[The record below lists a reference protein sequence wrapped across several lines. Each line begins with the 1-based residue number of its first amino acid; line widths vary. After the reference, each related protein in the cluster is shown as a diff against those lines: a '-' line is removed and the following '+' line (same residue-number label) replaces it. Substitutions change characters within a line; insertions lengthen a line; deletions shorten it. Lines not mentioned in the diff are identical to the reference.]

1 MAAKS
6 SNKVIIP
13 ISFVDEKNSLNTIKN
28 NLLDL
33 QKSLIGGQ
41 GKNFLGSI
49 IPEVNDSIKAINKA
63 MAQFNKPVSSKKA
76 AGALGQNL
84 TSSFYNLNSIISKV
98 QKKLDALWDPKAAT
112 IANNMIQES
121 GEELER
127 LLAIRD
133 RWSKLNS
140 KVRQTGN
147 EAQTESALKQTRKE
161 KKEILD
167 TKEKTPEQIARLKEL
182 IALEKEYETILK
194 EKAKLKNEIKA
205 IEAESGFGDMTSLN
219 KAINDY
225 MSINKEAT
233 NDSLLQTDYLKISEA
248 LQNILN
254 TYLNM
259 NGTVSNFANVSG
271 EMWQE
276 QIDSAQI
283 AEQKQQK
290 LNQTLRQT
298 LGIGFGLNDVIRAVK
313 KLIREAF
320 DFYKSLDRALTD
332 ITIVSDMSRSQ
343 VQELTQEFI
352 KLSAQTGMAIDDIA
366 KASVIFFQ
374 QGLSTKEVMEM
385 TEVTAQFA
393 KVAGST
399 VEKAADQLTAA
410 VNGFQVGVE
419 GAIDVADKLNAVAA
433 KSAASIDEI
442 ATAMSKAASQA
453 NQAGLSMDKF
463 YAILATMEEVTRE
476 APENIGT
483 SMKTIMARM
492 QQIKEGNNT
501 EDETDVND
509 VETALKTVGISLR
522 EANGQLRDLEDVLDE
537 LGPKW
542 NSLDRNTQAYLGT
555 IIAGT
560 RQQSRF
566 ISMMQNWDR
575 VLELTAVSEN
585 SAGQQALMHE
595 KAMQGLDAAIN
606 TLTNSWQ
613 KFLTTLTNSDIFIS
627 ILNTLSTIIQNL
639 TKEGAALNLVV
650 IGLSAIF
657 IKFNTNLKEF
667 ALKVERGFAKFKLF
681 ATEIK
686 KSNGTFKDFIKN
698 MRASKD
704 NIKKLAEAYNT
715 SKSALEELMIIEA
728 QRNNLLPIGNN
739 NTKMTKD
746 ELDKEVLSI
755 RNSNMAIEEQ
765 NVALAK
771 LAARLGITQTQLS
784 LLTMD
789 EASFKEK
796 MTEANNAVD
805 ANGKAL
811 AKAQGGYQGILSTFT
826 MVITAIEAI
835 TTALG
840 GSNKAWVQL
849 LIGIA
854 AMVGVVV
861 AAFSKG
867 HKELLAS
874 GNGLYAII
882 SMGALAL
889 TGIVAF
895 INGLKSLT
903 SDGTEDLNDLKEKSD
918 ELNNSIQA
926 TSTKIKSIEE
936 NLGIYDKLS
945 KKMVKTKEEQEKLND
960 AIMALHDLTGAEVID
975 NGDGTY
981 GLKRSDAKAKLD
993 EYNEELEQ
1001 KQVEYSN
1008 IQFEKLEQ
1016 SAKVAK
1022 RKQRSVWKDI
1032 GDIALGTLTMASGN
1046 PVLMTAG
1053 GAKIADTIKKIKEA
1067 KKEGRKQAFTEN
1079 IDGLINAVNDFVKL
1093 ESTKDAN
1100 GKVIASATDK
1110 SDLQDAIKKNII
1122 KSYEQA
1128 FIDGKIDEKE
1138 LEKKVQEDAEKY
1150 KKFFEFGKGKLAF
1163 EKAAQSLNQIKE
1175 TSNTKTYDEVKK
1187 EVDAIFDGLMTGLDT
1202 KSEEYK
1208 KLAELKKAE
1217 MASIWDDDD
1226 FDFDTLIKQFAGKS
1240 DEYSKAMSNI
1250 LHGATGS
1257 LASTL
1262 NNIGLFDGSSQ
1273 AKEIA
1278 TYFTPEM
1285 INTIQEGYRQ
1295 GAAQGNAVLTE
1306 ELKKISDTL
1315 HASGASEQI
1324 INYVTDMMNK
1334 IDVLVESK
1342 SFVSWGEDIRGAAE
1356 PLETINN
1363 VLDELN
1369 ENGEITW
1376 DTFSNLLALF
1386 DEMMRTLSGDELDN
1400 FLNAVSQM
1408 DFQLNENTGNII
1420 ANKDA
1425 MKSMKDMTIL
1435 LAKAKLIEAKRRI
1448 DAQIA
1453 SNEATLS
1460 QLKNDRD
1467 ATKSALDAAE
1477 AEAGAGKYVCEE
1489 TEKAENAK
1497 VDMTY
1502 NAGQKM
1508 VDITKNVHNK
1518 QAEIISSPVNK
1529 RINSSPLQAPSSRNK
1544 QNVSTVN
1551 NNYSTNKVD
1560 GLRKKYQDILDN
1572 IERVEKE
1579 QGALKSMSAWLDDL
1593 IKADWSKFGTGKNG
1607 KKASK
1612 TLKEYVSKLKEMLD
1626 IITHIER
1633 ETAKLNAFK
1642 SIYDKQTGKA
1652 AVENLRTQIQLVE
1665 HLQEDYLKAFNINKE
1680 ATNKLKDTLSQFN
1693 KVISFN
1699 KEGSYSVNKKA
1710 YNKLTDKQ
1718 KENLDNLL
1726 AEYDEAV
1733 GKTNDYYNNLLDKMK
1748 EELDLRQQVI
1758 DKYIEAENKL
1768 VEAIKSREKKIL
1780 DAKLEAVDKE
1790 IEAIGK
1796 VSEARRKAREE
1807 ENDAAE
1813 MSGLQV
1819 DLQRALMDSSGASA
1833 SQILSLQK
1841 QIKDKQKEMADNSFD
1856 DMVNDMK
1863 QQLEDEKEMEQALF
1877 DERLEEMDWYW
1888 AEVDRIMGEGVQSV
1902 LDTMKLYSDEYNQA
1916 SELQQHEVLDGWKNT
1931 FEQAVYIGKE
1941 SAQTMQSI
1949 IDEILSN
1956 FNNID
1961 IKEAMDLLNSVN
1973 VTAPGMGIKT
1983 QGMTVN
1989 GAYASGGMNYK
2000 TGLAWLDGTRS
2011 NPEAVLNSA
2020 QTKAFLSFTDDL
2032 AALRASGAITNNS
2045 NVIIDTIS
2053 FNVESMSSPEDGE
2066 KAFDA
2071 FVDRFKQIGAKQ
2083 GISINGTANR
2093 F

>member
-13 ISFVDEKNSLNTIKN
+13 ISFVDEKNSINTIKN

-33 QKSLIGGQ
+33 QKSMIGGQ

-49 IPEVNDSIKAINKA
+49 IPDVNDSIKAINKA

-84 TSSFYNLNSIISKV
+84 TSSFYNLHSLISKV

-121 GEELER
+121 GEELEK

-147 EAQTESALKQTRKE
+147 EAQTESSLKQVRKE
-161 KKEILD
+161 KKSILD
-167 TKEKTPEQIARLKEL
+167 TKDQTPEQIARLKEL
-182 IALEKEYETILK
+182 IALEKEYEAVLK

-219 KAINDY
+219 KTINDY
-225 MSINKEAT
+225 MSINKDAT
-233 NDSLLQTDYLKISEA
+233 NDSLLQADYLKISEA

-283 AEQKQQK
+283 AEQRQQK

-298 LGIGFGLNDVIRAVK
+298 LGIGFGLNDVIREVK

-320 DFYKSLDRALTD
+320 DFYKSLDRALTE

-366 KASVIFFQ
+366 QASVIFFQ

-522 EANGQLRDLEDVLDE
+522 EANGQLRDLETVLDE

-575 VLELTAVSEN
+575 VLELTEVSEN

-613 KFLTTLTNSDIFIS
+613 KFLTTLTNSDIFIGV
-627 ILNTLSTIIQNL
+627 LNTLSTIMQNL
-639 TKEGAALNLVV
+639 TKEGTVLNLVV
-650 IGLSAIF
+650 AGLSAIF

-667 ALKVERGFAKFKLF
+667 ALKVERGFTKFKLF

-686 KSNGTFKDFIKN
+686 KGNGTFKGFIKN
-698 MRASKD
+698 IQANKD
-704 NIKKLAEAYNT
+704 NIKKLTDAYNT
-715 SKSALEELMIIEA
+715 SKIALEKLMIIEA
-728 QRNNLLPIGNN
+728 QRNNHLLIGNN
-739 NTKMTKD
+739 NIRMTKD

-755 RNSNMAIEEQ
+755 RNSNMSIEEQ
-765 NVALAK
+765 NIGLAK
-771 LAARLGITQTQLS
+771 LAARLGITQTELR

-789 EASFKEK
+789 EEKFKEK
-796 MTEANNAVD
+796 MTEANNAVN
-805 ANGKAL
+805 ANGESL
-811 AKAQGGYQGILSTFT
+811 AKAQGGYQSILSAFT
-826 MVITAIEAI
+826 MVITAVEAI

-840 GSNKAWVQL
+840 LSNNAWVQL
-849 LIGIA
+849 GTGIVA
-854 AMVGVVV
+854 IVGVVV
-861 AAFSKG
+861 AAFVAGGKIL
-867 HKELLAS
+867 KA
-874 GNGLYAII
+874 NPLYAII
-882 SMGALAL
+882 GGAALIL
-889 TGIVAF
+889 TGVVSL
-895 INGLKSLT
+895 INALKSLT
-903 SDGTEDLNDLKEKSD
+903 SDGTEDLNELKEKSD

-936 NLGIYDKLS
+936 NLDIYDKLS

-981 GLKRSDAKAKLD
+981 GLKRSDAEAKLKD
-993 EYNEELEQ
+993 YNEELEQ

-1150 KKFFEFGKGKLAF
+1150 KKFFESGKGKLAF

-1175 TSNTKTYDEVKK
+1175 TSNTKTYDEIKK
-1187 EVDAIFDGLMTGLDT
+1187 EVDDIFNGLMSGLDT

-1217 MASIWDDDD
+1217 MASIWNDDD

-1262 NNIGLFDGSSQ
+1262 NDIGLFDGSSQ

-1295 GAAQGNAVLTE
+1295 GAARGNAVLTE

-1363 VLDELN
+1363 ALDELN
-1369 ENGEITW
+1369 ENGEMTW
-1376 DTFSNLLALF
+1376 DTFSNLLELF
-1386 DEMMRTLSGDELDN
+1386 DQMMRTLSGDELDS

-1489 TEKAENAK
+1489 TRKAENAK

-1529 RINSSPLQAPSSRNK
+1529 QINSSSLQAPSSGNK
-1544 QNVSTVN
+1544 QNVSTVKN
-1551 NNYSTNKVD
+1551 SYSTSKVD

-1665 HLQEDYLKAFNINKE
+1665 HLQEDYLKAFNISKE

-1973 VTAPGMGIKT
+1973 VTATGMGIKT

-2011 NPEAVLNSA
+2011 NPEAVLNAA

-2045 NVIIDTIS
+2045 NVVIDTIS

>member
-13 ISFVDEKNSLNTIKN
+13 ISFVDEKNSINTIKN

-33 QKSLIGGQ
+33 QKSMIGGQ

-49 IPEVNDSIKAINKA
+49 IPDVNDSIKAINKA
-63 MAQFNKPVSSKKA
+63 MTQFNKPVSSKKA

-84 TSSFYNLNSIISKV
+84 TSSFYNLHSIIDKV
-98 QKKLDALWDPKAAT
+98 QKKLDALWDPRAASA
-112 IANNMIQES
+112 ANNMIQES
-121 GEELER
+121 GDELER

-133 RWSKLNS
+133 KWTKLNS

-147 EAQTESALKQTRKE
+147 EAQTESALKQVRKE
-161 KKEILD
+161 KKGILD
-167 TKEKTPEQIARLKEL
+167 TKDQTPEQIARLKEL
-182 IALEKEYETILK
+182 IALEKEYEAVLK
-194 EKAKLKNEIKA
+194 EKAKLKNQIKEI
-205 IEAESGFGDMTSLN
+205 ESQSGFADMNSLN

-225 MSINKEAT
+225 MSINKDAT
-233 NDSLLQTDYLKISEA
+233 NDALLQTDYLKISEA

-254 TYLNM
+254 TYQNM

-283 AEQKQQK
+283 AEQRQQK

-298 LGIGFGLNDVIRAVK
+298 LGIGFGLNDVIREVK
-313 KLIREAF
+313 KLIKEAF

-332 ITIVSDMSRSQ
+332 ITIVSNMSRSQ
-343 VQELTQEFI
+343 VQKLTQEFI

-366 KASVIFFQ
+366 QASVIFFQ

-501 EDETDVND
+501 EDDTDVND

-522 EANGQLRDLEDVLDE
+522 DANGQLRDLEAVLDE

-575 VLELTAVSEN
+575 VLELTEVSEN

-613 KFLTTLTNSDIFIS
+613 KFLTTLTNSDIFIG
-627 ILNTLSTIIQNL
+627 ILNTLSTIMQNL
-639 TKEGAALNLVV
+639 TKEGTVLNLVV
-650 IGLSAIF
+650 VGLSAIF

-667 ALKVERGFAKFKLF
+667 ALKVERGFTKFKLF

-686 KSNGTFKDFIKN
+686 KGSGTFKGFIKN
-698 MRASKD
+698 IQANKD
-704 NIKKLAEAYNT
+704 NIKKLTDAYNT
-715 SKSALEELMIIEA
+715 SKGALEKLMIIEA
-728 QRNNLLPIGNN
+728 QRNNHLLIGNN
-739 NTKMTKD
+739 NIRMTKD

-755 RNSNMAIEEQ
+755 KNSNMSVEGQ
-765 NVALAK
+765 NAALAE
-771 LAARLGITQTQLS
+771 LAARLGITQTELR

-789 EASFKEK
+789 EESFKEK
-796 MTEANNAVD
+796 MTETNNAVK
-805 ANGKAL
+805 ANGEAL
-811 AKAQGGYQGILSTFT
+811 AKAQGGYQGILSAFT
-826 MVITAIEAI
+826 MVITAIETI

-840 GSNKAWVQL
+840 LSNNAWVQL
-849 LIGIA
+849 GIGIVA
-854 AMVGVVV
+854 IVGVVV
-861 AAFSKG
+861 AAFVAGDAALK
-867 HKELLAS
+867 A
-874 GNGLYAII
+874 NPLYAII
-882 SMGALAL
+882 GGAALIL
-889 TGIVAF
+889 TGVVSL
-895 INGLKSLT
+895 INALKSLT

-926 TSTKIKSIEE
+926 TFTKIKSIEE
-936 NLGIYDKLS
+936 NLDVYDKLS
-945 KKMVKTKEEQEKLND
+945 KKMVKTKEDQEKLND

-981 GLKRSDAKAKLD
+981 GLKRSDAEAKLKD
-993 EYNEELEQ
+993 YNEELTQ

-1008 IQFEKLEQ
+1008 TQFEKLAQ

-1032 GDIALGTLTMASGN
+1032 GDIALGTLGVASGD
-1046 PVLMTAG
+1046 PVLTAAG
-1053 GAKIADTIKKIKEA
+1053 GVKIVDTIKKIKEA
-1067 KKEGRKQAFTEN
+1067 RKEGRKQAFAEN
-1079 IDGLINAVNDFVKL
+1079 IDGLVNAVNDFVKL

-1100 GKVIASATDK
+1100 GKIIASATDK

-1138 LEKKVQEDAEKY
+1138 LEEKVQEDAEKY
-1150 KKFFEFGKGKLAF
+1150 KKFFESGKGKLAF

-1175 TSNTKTYDEVKK
+1175 TANTKTYDEVKK
-1187 EVDAIFDGLMTGLDT
+1187 EVDAVFDGLMAGLDT

-1217 MASIWDDDD
+1217 MASIWADED
-1226 FDFDTLIKQFAGKS
+1226 FDFNELLKQFAGKN
-1240 DEYSKAMSNI
+1240 DDYSKAMTNI
-1250 LHGATGS
+1250 LHGATGT

-1262 NNIGLFDGSSQ
+1262 NDIGLFDGSDQ

-1278 TYFTPEM
+1278 TYFTPQV
-1285 INTIQEGYRQ
+1285 IDAIQQGYRQ

-1306 ELKKISDTL
+1306 ELRKISDVL
-1315 HASGASEQI
+1315 RASGASKQVIE
-1324 INYVTDMMNK
+1324 YVGNMMDK
-1334 IDVLVESK
+1334 VDVLVESK
-1342 SFVSWGEDIRGAAE
+1342 TFASWGEDIKKASE

-1363 VLDELN
+1363 ALDELN

-1376 DTFSNLLALF
+1376 DTFANLLDLF
-1386 DEMMRTLSGDELDN
+1386 DKMMHTLSGDELTD
-1400 FLNAVSQM
+1400 FLNVVGQM
-1408 DFQLNENTGNII
+1408 NFKMNENTGNII

-1425 MKSMKDMTIL
+1425 MKSMKTMTIA
-1435 LAKAKLIEAKRRI
+1435 LAKSKLINAKADI
-1448 DAQIA
+1448 NELIVN
-1453 SNEATLS
+1453 NEATLN
-1460 QLKNDRD
+1460 QLKNNKKKVESDIK
-1467 ATKSALDAAE
+1467 AAQAEESAKKYTCAVTKE
-1477 AEAGAGKYVCEE
+1477 AED
-1489 TEKAENAK
+1489 AK
-1497 VDMTY
+1497 VNMTY
-1502 NAGQKM
+1502 DAGQKM
-1508 VDITKNVHNK
+1508 VDITKQTHNK
-1518 QAEIISSPVNK
+1518 QAGIISSPVNK
-1529 RINSSPLQAPSSRNK
+1529 QVNSSPLKAPTNTSPK
-1544 QNVSTVN
+1544 KVSNITN
-1551 NNYSTNKVD
+1551 SYSTTKLE
-1560 GLRKKYQDILDN
+1560 GLQKKLKDINDQIKSVN
-1572 IERVEKE
+1572 DE
-1579 QGALKSMSAWLDDL
+1579 QAALRDMSAWLDGL

-1607 KKASK
+1607 KTASK

-1633 ETAKLNAFK
+1633 ETAKLNAYQ

-1652 AVENLRTQIQLVE
+1652 AVENLRTQVELVE
-1665 HLQEDYLKAFNINKE
+1665 HLQGDYLEAFNTSKE

-1693 KVISFN
+1693 KVVTFN
-1699 KEGSYSVNKKA
+1699 EEGSYSIDQKA

-1733 GKTNDYYNNLLDKMK
+1733 DKTNDYYNNLLDKMK
-1748 EELDLRQQVI
+1748 EELELRQQMVDQYI
-1758 DKYIEAENKL
+1758 DAENEL
-1768 VEAIKSREKKIL
+1768 VEAIKSREQKIL
-1780 DAKLEAVDKE
+1780 DAKLEAIDKE
-1790 IEAIGK
+1790 MEAIDK
-1796 VSEARRKAREE
+1796 VADARRKAREE
-1807 ENDAAE
+1807 ESDAAE

-1856 DMVNDMK
+1856 DMVDDMK
-1863 QQLEDEKEMEQALF
+1863 QQLEDEKELEQDLF
-1877 DERLEEMDWYW
+1877 NERLEEMDWYW
-1888 AEVDRIMGEGVQSV
+1888 AEVDRIMGEGVNSV

-1916 SELQQHEVLDGWKNT
+1916 SEIQQKEILDGWTDT
-1931 FEQAVYIGKE
+1931 FQRAVYIGKNSVIE
-1941 SAQTMQSI
+1941 MQDI
-1949 IDEILSN
+1949 IDKIQES
-1956 FNNID
+1956 FNNIN
-1961 IKEAMDLLNSVN
+1961 ITEAMDLLNGITI
-1973 VTAPGMGIKT
+1973 TADSMGIVT
-1983 QGMTVN
+1983 QGTSVS
-1989 GAYASGGMNYK
+1989 GVYASGGMNYK

-2011 NPEAVLNSA
+2011 NPEAVLDAA

-2045 NVIIDTIS
+2045 NVVIDTIS
-2053 FNVESMSSPEDGE
+2053 FNVESMSSSEDGE

>member
-13 ISFVDEKNSLNTIKN
+13 ISFVDEKNSINTIKN

-33 QKSLIGGQ
+33 QKSMIGGQ

-49 IPEVNDSIKAINKA
+49 IPDVNDSIKAINKA

-84 TSSFYNLNSIISKV
+84 TSSFYNLHSIIDKV
-98 QKKLDALWDPKAAT
+98 QKKLDALWDPKAASA
-112 IANNMIQES
+112 ANNMIQES
-121 GEELER
+121 GDELER

-133 RWSKLNS
+133 KWTKLNS

-147 EAQTESALKQTRKE
+147 EAQTESALKQVRKE
-161 KKEILD
+161 KKGILD
-167 TKEKTPEQIARLKEL
+167 TKDQTPEQIARLKEL
-182 IALEKEYETILK
+182 IALEKEYEVVLK
-194 EKAKLKNEIKA
+194 EKAKLKNQIKEI
-205 IEAESGFGDMTSLN
+205 ESQSGFADMNSLN

-225 MSINKEAT
+225 MSINKDAT
-233 NDSLLQTDYLKISEA
+233 NDALLQTDYLKISEA

-254 TYLNM
+254 TYQNM

-283 AEQKQQK
+283 AEQRQQK

-298 LGIGFGLNDVIRAVK
+298 LGIGFGLNDVIREVK
-313 KLIREAF
+313 KLIKEAF

-332 ITIVSDMSRSQ
+332 ITIVSNMSRSQ

-366 KASVIFFQ
+366 QASVIFFQ

-501 EDETDVND
+501 EDDTDVND

-522 EANGQLRDLEDVLDE
+522 DANGQLRDLEAVLDE

-575 VLELTAVSEN
+575 VLELTEVSEN

-613 KFLTTLTNSDIFIS
+613 KFLTTLTNSDIFIG
-627 ILNTLSTIIQNL
+627 ILNTLSTIMQNL
-639 TKEGAALNLVV
+639 TKEGTVLNLVV
-650 IGLSAIF
+650 VGLSAIF

-667 ALKVERGFAKFKLF
+667 ALKVERGFTKFKLF

-686 KSNGTFKDFIKN
+686 KGNGTFKGFIKN
-698 MRASKD
+698 IQANKD
-704 NIKKLAEAYNT
+704 NIKKLTDAYNT
-715 SKSALEELMIIEA
+715 SKGALEKLMIIEA
-728 QRNNLLPIGNN
+728 QRNNHLLIGNN
-739 NTKMTKD
+739 NIRMTKD

-755 RNSNMAIEEQ
+755 KNSNMSVEEQ
-765 NVALAK
+765 NAALAE
-771 LAARLGITQTQLS
+771 LAARLGITQTELR

-789 EASFKEK
+789 EESFKEK
-796 MTEANNAVD
+796 MTETNNAVK
-805 ANGKAL
+805 ANGEAL
-811 AKAQGGYQGILSTFT
+811 AKAQGGYQGILSAFT

-840 GSNKAWVQL
+840 LSNNAWVQL
-849 LIGIA
+849 GIGIVA
-854 AMVGVVV
+854 IVGVVV
-861 AAFSKG
+861 AAFVAGDAALK
-867 HKELLAS
+867 A
-874 GNGLYAII
+874 NPLYAII
-882 SMGALAL
+882 GGAALIL
-889 TGIVAF
+889 TGVVSL
-895 INGLKSLT
+895 INALKSLT
-903 SDGTEDLNDLKEKSD
+903 SDGTEDLNELKEKSD

-936 NLGIYDKLS
+936 NLDVYDKLS
-945 KKMVKTKEEQEKLND
+945 KKMVKTKEDQEKLND

-981 GLKRSDAKAKLD
+981 GLKRSDAEAKLKD
-993 EYNEELEQ
+993 YNEELTQ

-1008 IQFEKLEQ
+1008 TQFEKLAQ

-1032 GDIALGTLTMASGN
+1032 GDIALGTLGVASGD
-1046 PVLMTAG
+1046 PVLMAAG
-1053 GAKIADTIKKIKEA
+1053 GVKIVDTIKKIKEA
-1067 KKEGRKQAFTEN
+1067 RKEGRKQAFAEN
-1079 IDGLINAVNDFVKL
+1079 IDGLVNAVNDFVKL

-1138 LEKKVQEDAEKY
+1138 LEEKVQEDAEKY
-1150 KKFFEFGKGKLAF
+1150 KKFFESGKGKLAF

-1175 TSNTKTYDEVKK
+1175 TANTKTYDEVKK
-1187 EVDAIFDGLMTGLDT
+1187 EVDAVFDGLMAGLDT

-1217 MASIWDDDD
+1217 MASIWADED
-1226 FDFDTLIKQFAGKS
+1226 FDFNELLKQFAGKN
-1240 DEYSKAMSNI
+1240 DDYSKAMTNI
-1250 LHGATGS
+1250 LHGATGT

-1262 NNIGLFDGSSQ
+1262 NDIGLFDGSDQ

-1278 TYFTPEM
+1278 TYFTPQV
-1285 INTIQEGYRQ
+1285 IDAIQQGYRQ

-1306 ELKKISDTL
+1306 ELRKISDVL
-1315 HASGASEQI
+1315 RASGASEQVI
-1324 INYVTDMMNK
+1324 EYVGNMMDK
-1334 IDVLVESK
+1334 VDVLVESK
-1342 SFVSWGEDIRGAAE
+1342 SFASWGEDIREASE

-1363 VLDELN
+1363 ALDELN

-1376 DTFSNLLALF
+1376 DTFANLLDLF
-1386 DEMMRTLSGDELDN
+1386 DEMMHTLSGDELTN
-1400 FLNAVSQM
+1400 FLNVVGQM
-1408 DFQLNENTGNII
+1408 NFKMNENTGNII

-1425 MKSMKDMTIL
+1425 MKSMKTMTIA
-1435 LAKAKLIEAKRRI
+1435 LAKAKLISAKADI
-1448 DAQIA
+1448 DEQIA
-1453 SNEATLS
+1453 NNEATLN
-1460 QLKNDRD
+1460 QLKNDKKKVESD
-1467 ATKSALDAAE
+1467 IKAAQAEESAKKYTCEATKE
-1477 AEAGAGKYVCEE
+1477 AED
-1489 TEKAENAK
+1489 AK
-1497 VDMTY
+1497 VNMTY
-1502 NAGQKM
+1502 DAGQKM
-1508 VDITKNVHNK
+1508 VDITKQTHNK

-1529 RINSSPLQAPSSRNK
+1529 QVNSSPLKAPTNTSPK
-1544 QNVSTVN
+1544 KVSNITN
-1551 NNYSTNKVD
+1551 SYSTTKLE
-1560 GLRKKYQDILDN
+1560 GLQKKLKDINDQIKSVN
-1572 IERVEKE
+1572 D
-1579 QGALKSMSAWLDDL
+1579 QQAALRDMSAWLDGL

-1607 KKASK
+1607 KTASK

-1633 ETAKLNAFK
+1633 ETAKLNAYQ

-1652 AVENLRTQIQLVE
+1652 AVENLRTQVELVE
-1665 HLQEDYLKAFNINKE
+1665 HLQGDYLEAFNTSKE

-1693 KVISFN
+1693 KVVTFN
-1699 KEGSYSVNKKA
+1699 EEGSYSIDQKA

-1733 GKTNDYYNNLLDKMK
+1733 DKTNDYYNNLLDKMK
-1748 EELDLRQQVI
+1748 EELELRQQMVDQYI
-1758 DKYIEAENKL
+1758 DAENEL
-1768 VEAIKSREKKIL
+1768 VEAIKSREQKIL
-1780 DAKLEAVDKE
+1780 DAKLEAIDKE
-1790 IEAIGK
+1790 MEAIDK
-1796 VSEARRKAREE
+1796 VADARRKAREE
-1807 ENDAAE
+1807 ESDAAE

-1856 DMVNDMK
+1856 DMVDDMK
-1863 QQLEDEKEMEQALF
+1863 QQLEDEKELEQDLF
-1877 DERLEEMDWYW
+1877 NERLEEMDWYW
-1888 AEVDRIMGEGVQSV
+1888 AEVDRIMGEGVNSV

-1916 SELQQHEVLDGWKNT
+1916 SEIQQKEILDGWTDT
-1931 FEQAVYIGKE
+1931 FQRAVYIGKNSVIE
-1941 SAQTMQSI
+1941 MQDI
-1949 IDEILSN
+1949 IDKIQES
-1956 FNNID
+1956 FNNIN
-1961 IKEAMDLLNSVN
+1961 ITEAMDLLNGITI
-1973 VTAPGMGIKT
+1973 TADSMGIVT
-1983 QGMTVN
+1983 QGTSVS
-1989 GAYASGGMNYK
+1989 GVYASGGMNYK

-2011 NPEAVLNSA
+2011 NPEAVLDAA

-2053 FNVESMSSPEDGE
+2053 FNVDSMSSPEDGE

-2071 FVDRFKQIGAKQ
+2071 FVNRFKQIGAKQ
-2083 GISINGTANR
+2083 GISVNGTANR

>member
-13 ISFVDEKNSLNTIKN
+13 ISFVDEKNSINTIKN

-33 QKSLIGGQ
+33 QKSMIGGQ

-84 TSSFYNLNSIISKV
+84 TSSFYNLHSIISKV

-121 GEELER
+121 GEELEK

-147 EAQTESALKQTRKE
+147 EAQTESSLKQVRKE
-161 KKEILD
+161 KKSILD
-167 TKEKTPEQIARLKEL
+167 TKDQTPEQIARLKEL
-182 IALEKEYETILK
+182 IALEKEYEAVLK

-219 KAINDY
+219 KTINDY
-225 MSINKEAT
+225 MSINKDAT
-233 NDSLLQTDYLKISEA
+233 NDSLLQADYLKISEA

-283 AEQKQQK
+283 AEQRQQK

-298 LGIGFGLNDVIRAVK
+298 LGIGFGLNDVIREVK

-366 KASVIFFQ
+366 QASVIFFQ
-374 QGLSTKEVMEM
+374 QGLSTKEVMKM

-419 GAIDVADKLNAVAA
+419 GAVDVADKLNAVAA

-522 EANGQLRDLEDVLDE
+522 EANGQLRDLEDVLNE

-575 VLELTAVSEN
+575 VLELTEVSEN

-613 KFLTTLTNSDIFIS
+613 KFLTTLTNSDIFIG
-627 ILNTLSTIIQNL
+627 ILNTLSTIMQNL
-639 TKEGAALNLVV
+639 TKEGSVLNLVV
-650 IGLSAIF
+650 VGLSAIF

-667 ALKVERGFAKFKLF
+667 ALKVERSFTKFKLF
-681 ATEIK
+681 ANEIK
-686 KSNGTFKDFIKN
+686 KGNGTFKDFIKN
-698 MRASKD
+698 IQANKD
-704 NIKKLAEAYNT
+704 NIKKLADAYNT
-715 SKSALEELMIIEA
+715 SKSALEKLMIIEA
-728 QRNNLLPIGNN
+728 QRNNRLLIGNN
-739 NTKMTKD
+739 NIRMTKD

-755 RNSNMAIEEQ
+755 RNSNLSIEEQ
-765 NVALAK
+765 NIALAK

-826 MVITAIEAI
+826 MVITAVEAI
-835 TTALG
+835 STALG
-840 GSNKAWVQL
+840 ASNKAWVQL
-849 LIGIA
+849 GIGIV
-854 AMVGVVV
+854 AMVGIIV
-861 AAFSKG
+861 AVFSKG

-882 SMGALAL
+882 SLGALAL

-903 SDGTEDLNDLKEKSD
+903 SDGTEDLNELKEKSD

-936 NLGIYDKLS
+936 NLDIYDKLS

-981 GLKRSDAKAKLD
+981 GLKRSDAEAKLKD
-993 EYNEELEQ
+993 YNEELEQ

-1150 KKFFEFGKGKLAF
+1150 KKFFESGKGKLAF

-1175 TSNTKTYDEVKK
+1175 TSNTKTYDEIKK
-1187 EVDAIFDGLMTGLDT
+1187 EVDDVFNGLMSGLDT

-1217 MASIWDDDD
+1217 MASIWNDSD

-1262 NNIGLFDGSSQ
+1262 NDIGLFDGSSQ

-1295 GAAQGNAVLTE
+1295 GAARGNAVLTE

-1363 VLDELN
+1363 ALDELN

-1489 TEKAENAK
+1489 TRKAENAK

-1529 RINSSPLQAPSSRNK
+1529 RINSSSLQAPSSGNK
-1544 QNVSTVN
+1544 QNISTVKN
-1551 NNYSTNKVD
+1551 SYSTSKVD

-1579 QGALKSMSAWLDDL
+1579 QAALKSMSAWLDDL
-1593 IKADWSKFGTGKNG
+1593 INADWSKFGSGKNG

-1612 TLKEYVSKLKEMLD
+1612 NIKEYISKLKEMLD

-1633 ETAKLNAFK
+1633 ETAKLNAYQ

-1652 AVENLRTQIQLVE
+1652 AVENLRTQIRLVE
-1665 HLQEDYLKAFNINKE
+1665 HLQEDYLKAFNISKNG
-1680 ATNKLKDTLSQFN
+1680 ANDLKKALSQFN
-1693 KVISFN
+1693 KIITFN
-1699 KEGSYSVNKKA
+1699 EEGSYSINEKA
-1710 YNKLTDKQ
+1710 YNKLSG
-1718 KENLDNLL
+1718 KEKEKLDNLI

-1733 GKTNDYYNNLLDKMK
+1733 DKTNDYYNNLLDKMK
-1748 EELDLRQQVI
+1748 EELELRQQVV
-1758 DKYIEAENKL
+1758 DKYIEAENEL

-1780 DAKLEAVDKE
+1780 DAKLESIDKE
-1790 IEAIGK
+1790 IKAIEK

-1807 ENDAAE
+1807 ESDAAE

-1916 SELQQHEVLDGWKNT
+1916 SELQQHEILDGWKNT

-1973 VTAPGMGIKT
+1973 ITATGMGIKT

-2045 NVIIDTIS
+2045 NVVIDTIS